1 MKINSNQNTL
11 YIDNGIGGNYEL
23 EIPEISGW
31 KFVLKQNGAI
41 YYSFSLEGC
50 TQHVVI
56 VTRDPIELERDIHKL
71 TNLLGRE
78 PLLDLKNTKLPN
90 NFHNY
95 SGLITM
101 ELLFGI
107 LAVSSGC

>member
-1 MKINSNQNTL
+1 MKIDSDQNSL

-23 EIPEISGW
+23 AIAEISEW
-31 KFVLKQNGAI
+31 KFVLKENGAI
-41 YYSFSLEGC
+41 YFSFRLEGC
-50 TQHVVI
+50 SQHVVI
-56 VTRDPIELERDIHKL
+56 VTSDPIELERDIHKL
-71 TNLLGRE
+71 TNLLGIE
-78 PLLDLKNTKLPN
+78 PLLDLKNTKLPS